1 VEIFLILVEIS
12 PKGVIMRLYFVI
24 KPNKST
30 KDCYVILKY
39 KFKSKQIDLSPSIK
53 VKKSDFGD
61 GKSDNPIK
69 RTDTEFL
76 RKNEVLRGLR
86 EQINQILYKLN
97 SEGVEPSCEMV
108 KNQFKKLEK
117 EKFFDSKLPTQSTSF
132 LVTYVIDK
140 YLEHVKSNSISR
152 YKLDTNGEGTPYSK
166 SVKSRF
172 EHIKRFIKDTYNDT
186 LDFYEVL
193 DEFYDK
199 LQNYLIGLN
208 LSNVTI
214 SKIIS
219 QFRQFVRWSQKN
231 NYTKGGDTS
240 YKVTLPTNYKSVN
253 SLTEDEVTT
262 LFKYREF
269 SYLTKTGKVNP
280 KLKVHYKNWK
290 ERDYIIS
297 EELRKTKMD
306 KNGRIIGDIST
317 GKYQNFTT
325 YEVLLDMFL
334 FGISTGLRWSNLV
347 TIKGINYDFD
357 TKKFTPIQLK
367 TKSKVQIQENELSSY
382 IWMKYVKNKSS
393 FQYVFPLPCKEDE
406 RTRRQYNT
414 KGNVHIKEI
423 FKIIGFKRRV
433 EVVSM
438 SGETSTE
445 EKVFLHSIVSFHMG
459 RRTHSSIGV
468 HGGIDPMSMSKQLGH
483 SGLEMTSRYV
493 ESDNKKLGGMFD
505 FLRTKK
511 KNEEKE
517 LTKEEKLIELRGLY
531 IKKLITKKVYEEK
544 LKELI

>member
-1 VEIFLILVEIS
+1 
-12 PKGVIMRLYFVI
+12 MRLYYVI

-61 GKSDNPIK
+61 GKSDSPIK
-69 RTDTEFL
+69 RTDNEYL
-76 RKNEVLRGLR
+76 RKNEVLRGFK

-117 EKFFDSKLPTQSTSF
+117 EKFFESKLPTQSTSF
-132 LVTYVIDK
+132 LVSFVIDK
-140 YLEHVKSNSISR
+140 YLEHVKVNSISK
-152 YKLDTNGEGTPYSK
+152 YKLDTRGEGTPYSK

-186 LDFYEVL
+186 LDFYEIL

-253 SLTEDEVTT
+253 SLTEEEVKT

-280 KLKVHYKNWK
+280 KLKVLYKNWK
-290 ERDYIIS
+290 EKDYIIS

-306 KNGRIIGDIST
+306 KNGKIIGDIST
-317 GKYQNFTT
+317 GKFQNFTT

-423 FKIIGFKRRV
+423 FKIIGLKRRV

-445 EKVFLHSIVSFHMG
+445 EKVLLHSIVSFHMG

-493 ESDNKKLGGMFD
+493 GSDNKKLGGMFD
-505 FLRTKK
+505 FLGTKK
-511 KNEEKE
+511 KEEVKE
-517 LTKEEKLIELRGLY
+517 MSKEEKLIELRDLFN
-531 IKKLITKKVYEEK
+531 KKLITKKVYEEK
-544 LKELI
+544 MKELI

>member
-1 VEIFLILVEIS
+1 MVEIS
-12 PKGVIMRLYFVI
+12 PNRNRMRLYYVI

-30 KDCYVILKY
+30 KECYVILKY

-53 VKKSDFGD
+53 VKKTDFGD
-61 GKSDNPIK
+61 GKSDSPIK
-69 RTDTEFL
+69 RTDTEYL
-76 RKNEVLRGLR
+76 RKNEVLRGFK
-86 EQINQILYKLN
+86 EQINQILFKLN

-117 EKFFDSKLPTQSTSF
+117 EKFFESKLPTQSTSF
-132 LVTYVIDK
+132 LVSYVIDK
-140 YLEHVKSNSISR
+140 YLDHVKTNSISR
-152 YKLDTNGEGTPYSK
+152 YKLDLNGEGTPYSK

-186 LDFYEVL
+186 LDFYEIL

-253 SLTEDEVTT
+253 SLTEEEVTT
-262 LFKYREF
+262 LFKYRDF
-269 SYLTKTGKVNP
+269 SYITKSGKVNP
-280 KLKVHYKNWK
+280 KLHIHYKNWK
-290 ERDYIIS
+290 EKDYLIS

-306 KNGRIIGDIST
+306 KNGKIIGDIPT
-317 GKYQNFTT
+317 GKYRNFTT

-393 FQYVFPLPCKEDE
+393 FQYVFPLPCKEEE

-423 FKIIGFKRRV
+423 FKIIGLKRRV

-468 HGGIDPMSMSKQLGH
+468 HSGIDPISISKQMGH
-483 SGLEMTSRYV
+483 TGIEMTSRYV
-493 ESDNKKLGGMFD
+493 GKDEKKLEDMFN
-505 FLRTKK
+505 FLGTKK
-511 KNEEKE
+511 KEEVKE
-517 LTKEEKLIELRGLY
+517 MSKEEKLIELRDLFK
-531 IKKLITKKVYEEK
+531 KKLITKKIYEEK
-544 LKELI
+544 MKELI

>member
-1 VEIFLILVEIS
+1 
-12 PKGVIMRLYFVI
+12 MRLYYVI

-39 KFKSKQIDLSPSIK
+39 KYKSKQIDLSPSIK
-53 VKKSDFGD
+53 VKKSDFGE
-61 GKSDNPIK
+61 GKGDSPIK
-69 RTDTEFL
+69 RTDTEYL
-76 RKNEVLRGLR
+76 RKNEVLRGFK
-86 EQINQILYKLN
+86 EQINQILFKLN

-108 KNQFKKLEK
+108 KNQLKKIEK
-117 EKFFDSKLPTQSTSF
+117 EQFFESKLPTQSTSF
-132 LVTYVIDK
+132 LVSFVIDK
-140 YLEHVKSNSISR
+140 YLEHVKVNSISK
-152 YKLDTNGEGTPYSK
+152 YKLDTHGEGTPYSK

-186 LDFYEVL
+186 LDFYEIL

-240 YKVTLPTNYKSVN
+240 YKVTLPTNYKSIN
-253 SLTEDEVTT
+253 SLTEEEVKT
-262 LFKYREF
+262 LYKYREF

-306 KNGRIIGDIST
+306 KNGKIIGDLPT

-325 YEVLLDMFL
+325 YEVILDMFL

-423 FKIIGFKRRV
+423 FKIIGLKRRV

-445 EKVFLHSIVSFHMG
+445 EKVLLHSIVSFHMG

-483 SGLEMTSRYV
+483 SGLEMTNRYV
-493 ESDNKKLGGMFD
+493 GSDNKKLGEMFD
-505 FLRTKK
+505 FLESKK
-511 KNEEKE
+511 KNVVKE
-517 LTKEEKLIELRGLY
+517 MTKEEKLIELKDLY
-531 IKKLITKKVYEEK
+531 KKKLITKKVYEEK
-544 LKELI
+544 MSELV